1 MHDLLDALAAAWQL
15 ILSGD
20 STLVAVVS
28 LSLSISLTAVV
39 LASVLGLPLAAVLAV
54 MRFPGQ
60 NALVVVVNALMG
72 LPPVVVG
79 LFVYML
85 LSRSAPLGSLG
96 LLFTPTAMVIAQV
109 LKPLRSRAN
118 LRPPSR
124 FASVIDRLLRNQN
137 PLENRN
143 NLRSSSPY
151 LILGRR
157 PGNRAAIL
165 PSETHRDGSHS
176 CSDHRCS
183 VRAFDDSTARR
194 LAAAASRG
202 PRPGASRAGWRL
214 RQSHHR
220 LQQAIAVL
228 SSAGDD
234 SRPHH
239 VF

>member
-194 LAAAASRG
+194 LAARRLARTPPRRVTRWLVASTIAPPAPASDRGALFSRG
-202 PRPGASRAGWRL
+202 
-214 RQSHHR
+214 
-220 LQQAIAVL
+220 
-228 SSAGDD
+228 
-234 SRPHH
+234 
-239 VF
+239 

>member
-143 NLRSSSPY
+143 NLRSSSLY
-151 LILGRR
+151 LVLGRR

-165 PSETHRDGSHS
+165 RSEIHRRGSHG
-176 CSDHRCS
+176 CSDRWSS
-183 VRAFDDSTARR
+183 VRAFDDSTTRR
-194 LAAAASRG
+194 SAAAASRG
-202 PRPGASRAGWRL
+202 SRLDASRTGWRL
-214 RQSHHR
+214 R
-220 LQQAIAVL
+220 
-228 SSAGDD
+228 
-234 SRPHH
+234 
-239 VF
+239 

>member
-109 LKPLRSRAN
+109 LTPLRSRAN

-143 NLRSSSPY
+143 NLRSSSPH
-151 LILGRR
+151 LVVGRR

-165 PSETHRDGSHS
+165 RPKFMDAGAMAVPITGVRFGHS
-176 CSDHRCS
+176 
-183 VRAFDDSTARR
+183 TTRR
-194 LAAAASRG
+194 RGAWRPAASRG

-220 LQQAIAVL
+220 LQHSLQPRIL
-228 SSAGDD
+228 PS
-234 SRPHH
+234 PITL
-239 VF
+239 F